1 MVGET
6 IPEVVVGTA
15 VLTSCSISSSTRPPS
30 LMRGVMFKI
39 MPVVRM
45 LTALTIGAPGTCT
58 ATADCVT
65 IGTSSPTCKVARLLS
80 STIKVGE
87 DTILTSVMA
96 LRALI
101 TTCAL
106 GVLKKAEKPGNPG
119 TTGGMLGTGTAVP
132 VVVPGV
138 VLAPRSVNL
147 NWKLPVCRNQRTPI
161 AS

>member
-15 VLTSCSISSSTRPPS
+15 VLTSCSMSSRTRPPS
-30 LMRGVMFKI
+30 LMRGVMFKM
-39 MPVVRM
+39 MPVLRM
-45 LTALTIGAPGTCT
+45 FTELTIGAPGTCT

-87 DTILTSVMA
+87 DTMLTSVMA
-96 LRALI
+96 LSALI
-101 TTCAL
+101 TNCAL

-119 TTGGMLGTGTAVP
+119 TTGGMVVAG
-132 VVVPGV
+132 VVVP
-138 VLAPRSVNL
+138 VLL
-147 NWKLPVCRNQRTPI
+147 
-161 AS
+161 